1 MNGPR
6 SAKHR
11 QVYHTPRFNSGW
23 LSSFLAALALGAFI
37 FGILPF
43 TTVVSTQRHKEL
55 ALRQTDLAAP
65 PPVAEETPPPPPPEE
80 EEKPPEETPPTPAD
94 APQQL
99 NLSADLDNVGGAGGA
114 LHDNI
119 GNLAADVG
127 AEVGDTFDASEL
139 DNRPEPVAQPAPAYP
154 RELSKAK
161 IDGRVVIAFVVTE
174 DGRVED
180 ARIENSTRPEF
191 EAPALEAIRK
201 WRFKPGQKEGQPVRT
216 YVKQPLKFTPPA
228 R

>member
-1 MNGPR
+1 MNGPGPAR
-6 SAKHR
+6 HR
-11 QVYHTPRFNSGW
+11 QVYRTPRFNSGW

-43 TTVVSTQRHKEL
+43 TTVVSTQRNQEL
-55 ALRQTDLAAP
+55 ALRKTELAAP
-65 PPVAEETPPPPPPEE
+65 PPVAEETPPPPPPPEE
-80 EEKPPEETPPTPAD
+80 EPPPEEPPPPA
-94 APQQL
+94 AETPQQL
-99 NLSADLDNVGGAGGA
+99 NLSADLDNVGGAGGS
-114 LHDNI
+114 LLDNL
-119 GNLAADVG
+119 GNLAAGVG
-127 AEVGDTFDASEL
+127 ADVGDTFDASEL

-174 DGRVED
+174 EGRVED
-180 ARIENSTRPEF
+180 ARVENSTRPEF

-216 YVKQPLKFTPPA
+216 YVKQPLRFTPPS